1 MSLYSLTGLI
11 KLAKASQTNRM
22 VRAWR
27 ELEKGDVSS
36 RGNVSTDAHDFI
48 KARII
53 HLKSI
58 FGLLY
63 RFNRVVTGIS

>member
-53 HLKSI
+53 HLKEYFWLIVSI
-58 FGLLY
+58 
-63 RFNRVVTGIS
+63 